1 MSNHRFIELS
11 SSYRNRI
18 QYPYPAEFDLP
29 FSPPTLPNTYENI
42 KGVYKVN
49 NVTSKIISQKVNYTD
64 TVTNGVVE
72 YLWSYPYDMGQFNN
86 DGSTVS
92 ISSGTLTV
100 SLPNPYAFNA
110 NYYQGSTIL
119 ITDLSNNF
127 VSLSTVTS
135 STYEYNNYV
144 TVSFS
149 PSMNIAISTTF
160 NYTICIAGGNISTG
174 STISNIMV
182 KGLTTS
188 IVNFYVGYQLN
199 IYSSSAT
206 VLSSSIITSYNPTTE
221 SFTINIPLNSPP
233 LNTMFFTITDPS
245 TNSTIVIPGV
255 DSIGQTAL
263 DYAQS
268 YNGYYLMNETLSS
281 GNLIIASKISSYNF
295 LTRTL
300 TLATPFSS
308 SWALYDKYSL
318 RKTLPEEMYTTTT
331 LPILSGTIT
340 DQTNANTIYTD
351 DISGL
356 SSNANYNGYQ
366 ILLAGYPPNT
376 ILSCTQ
382 NNTRIVLVT
391 SVILTTFPV
400 AFTITPVFSPVQIP
414 RTPYPYEYYPQISLA
429 SNCIYLPSTANS
441 TDNYYKGKYMYIY
454 PNTKTSSSLT
464 NIRGMCFYINAYVG
478 NGYNVCF
485 ITNVNDSC
493 VKGETEFYPS
503 YSNITTGS
511 PVPGTLINIV
521 SFSKDNYTP
530 LMYNGSV
537 VSQNEPVAY
546 EISLVNLTL
555 PNTTLITGS
564 SIVYYPYVYVEFTI
578 LNSQVVS
585 AIYSNNPNSKK
596 AMFLVPITDVNNKM
610 TTRFIKLNGGSMI
623 QTVKFKP
630 NDCLKFSVYL
640 PNGELFK
647 TVATDYYSPSVA
659 NPFIQI
665 EAVFSILRLS
675 GIRQKY

>member
-42 KGVYKVN
+42 KGVYTANK
-49 NVTSKIISQKVNYTD
+49 VTSTITSKKVNYTD
-64 TVTNGVVE
+64 TVTNGIIE

-110 NYYQGSTIL
+110 NYYKGSTIL

-144 TVSFS
+144 TVTFS

-160 NYTICIAGGNISTG
+160 NYTICIAGGNIATG

-206 VLSSSIITSYNPTTE
+206 VLSSSIITSYDPTTE
-221 SFTINIPLNSPP
+221 SFTIKIPLNSPP

-245 TNSTIVIPGV
+245 TNSSIVIPGV

-281 GNLIIASKISSYNF
+281 GNSIVASKINSYDF

-300 TLATPFSS
+300 TLATPFS

-318 RKTLPEEMYTTTT
+318 RKTLPDEIYTTTT

-351 DISGL
+351 NISGL
-356 SSNANYNGYQ
+356 SSNANYNGFQ
-366 ILLAGYPPNT
+366 ILLDGYPPNT

-400 AFTITPVFSPVQIP
+400 AFTIIPTFSPVQIP
-414 RTPYPYEYYPQISLA
+414 RTYPYEYYPQLSIA
-429 SNCIYLPSTANS
+429 SNCIYLPLSANS

-454 PNTKTSSSLT
+454 PNTNSSSSLT
-464 NIRGMCFYINAYVG
+464 NIRGSCFYINAYIG
-478 NGYNVCF
+478 NGYNACF

-503 YSNITTGS
+503 YSNITANV
-511 PVPGTLINIV
+511 PMPGTLINIV

-537 VSQNEPVAY
+537 ASQNEPVAY

-555 PNTTLITGS
+555 PNTTLISGS

-596 AMFLVPITDVNNKM
+596 AMFLVPITDINNKM

-659 NPFIQI
+659 NPFVQI